1 MPRILASSPSQI
13 SGVHCSRVLGNLGG
27 SLALKADEKN
37 DGNDYDAE
45 AEEKVELEMYEIQE
59 DSPHP

>member
-1 MPRILASSPSQI
+1 MSRIVASSPSQI

-27 SLALKADEKN
+27 SLALKADENN
-37 DGNDYDAE
+37 DGNDYD
-45 AEEKVELEMYEIQE
+45 EEKVELEMYEIQD